1 VARSNISSDAR
12 RASLESAR
20 EVGASK
26 ISAPVEARALVF
38 AVDVEIKGGSKLRA
52 TSATVVTVP
61 NASTW
66 RRVNRNLT
74 SIKDGRCLTMTAA
87 LLAVCIFVA
96 SSPAF
101 AQTAIGAVRTCSQ
114 AYGICF
120 DYCSNQFGAGGQ
132 SAKCTDKCAY
142 RRAICDRGGCFDS
155 AAVSRCGLERR

>member
-1 VARSNISSDAR
+1 MARSNISFDAR

-38 AVDVEIKGGSKLRA
+38 AVEIKGESKLRG

-66 RRVNRNLT
+66 RHVSRNPT
-74 SIKDGRCLTMTAA
+74 SIKDSMIAA
-87 LLAVCIFVA
+87 LLAVGIFVA

-120 DYCSNQFGAGGQ
+120 DYCSNQLGGGGQ
-132 SAKCTDKCAY
+132 SAKCIDKCAY
-142 RRAICDRGGCFDS
+142 RRAICDRGGCFDTP
-155 AAVSRCGLERR
+155 AVSACGLERR

>member
-1 VARSNISSDAR
+1 VARSNISFDAR

-26 ISAPVEARALVF
+26 ISAPVEARALVSV
-38 AVDVEIKGGSKLRA
+38 VDVEIKGESKLRG

-66 RRVNRNLT
+66 RHVSRNPT
-74 SIKDGRCLTMTAA
+74 SIKDSMIAA
-87 LLAVCIFVA
+87 LLAVGIFVA

-120 DYCSNQFGAGGQ
+120 DYCSNQFGAGAQ
-132 SAKCTDKCAY
+132 SAKCIDKCAY
-142 RRAICDRGGCFDS
+142 RRAICDRGGCFDT
-155 AAVSRCGLERR
+155 AAVSKCGLERR